1 MKSKVPSKTAPGIR
15 KEILQVAKRIGQK
28 DGVTPT
34 SVSYL
39 SIIRSETPTTLN
51 HGILQPSFCI
61 VVQGAKKIHI
71 GQDIFKY
78 GVGSFVVSA
87 IDLPTSGQIIE
98 ASKAAPYLGLKVEF
112 DPKEIAAI
120 VMEAKLNLSDDI
132 KRTGPAAFVGQA
144 DESLQDAVVR
154 LVKLVDQ
161 PEDAAFLADNLKRE
175 ILYRIL
181 RSEYGK
187 NIYRNLIQD
196 QREVGVGRAIT
207 WLKNNYNQPLKMED
221 LAKASNMSVSS
232 LHHKFK
238 AVTAMGPLQYQK
250 QLRLQEARR
259 LIFSGK
265 MDAGSAAFEVGYESQ
280 SQFTREY
287 RRLFG
292 APPLQDIKKLKSHPE
307 VDELSEPQERIVR

>member
-1 MKSKVPSKTAPGIR
+1 MKSKVANRNAPGIR
-15 KEILQVAKRIGQK
+15 KEILLAAKRIGQK
-28 DGVTPT
+28 DGITPT
-34 SVSYL
+34 SISFL
-39 SIIRSETPTTLN
+39 SIIRSEAPTTLN

-61 VVQGAKKIHI
+61 LVQGAKKVHI
-71 GQDIFKY
+71 GQDAFKY
-78 GVGSFVVSA
+78 GVGSFLVSA
-87 IDLPTSGQIIE
+87 IELPTSGQILE
-98 ASKAAPYLGLKVEF
+98 ASKTIPYLGLKIDF

-120 VMEAKLNLSDDI
+120 VMEAKLNGAEEV

-144 DESLQDAVVR
+144 DSALQDALVR
-154 LVKLVDQ
+154 LVKLIDE
-161 PEDAAFLADNLKRE
+161 PEDAAFLAENLKRE
-175 ILYRIL
+175 ILYRVL
-181 RSEYGK
+181 KSEHGQ
-187 NIYRNLIQD
+187 NVYRNLIHD
-196 QREVGVGRAIT
+196 QREAGVNKAIA
-207 WLKNNYNQPLKMED
+207 WLKNHFNQPLRMEE
-221 LAKASNMSVSS
+221 LAKNSNMSVSS

-292 APPLQDIKKLKSHPE
+292 APPLQDIKKLKNHPE
-307 VDELSEPQERIVR
+307 VDELSEPQERIVK